1 MSTPHTTPSPADG
14 GSSAVD
20 RRIWLIGVDGS
31 DASRHAA
38 LWATRHATGRAE
50 ALELLEAWH
59 VPASVAG
66 SPAATM
72 VSGHD
77 LGLYEKSACEHV
89 SGLAAELAS
98 TTSLP
103 IDTTVACG
111 RAASVV
117 VEASRRSDLLVLG
130 TRGRGGFARLV
141 LGSTSTQCATHAH
154 VPTVVV
160 PATAPIDRADSIVV
174 AVDASPNSLEALR
187 WALRFADPSAHI
199 RCVCVYEMTAIAGGM
214 TVVVPD
220 TSSEAE
226 HHVRHQIDL
235 VLDTHAA
242 EGGRPRELGADFEIE
257 FHEGVVRRDLQRE
270 AGRADLLVMGAR
282 GHGAVGAALLGSVS
296 TWLLHHVERPMVVV
310 PHHE

>member
-141 LGSTSTQCATHAH
+141 L
-154 VPTVVV
+154 
-160 PATAPIDRADSIVV
+160 
-174 AVDASPNSLEALR
+174 
-187 WALRFADPSAHI
+187 
-199 RCVCVYEMTAIAGGM
+199 
-214 TVVVPD
+214 D
-220 TSSEAE
+220 TP
-226 HHVRHQIDL
+226 
-235 VLDTHAA
+235 AA

-296 TWLLHHVERPMVVV
+296 TWLLHHVERPMVIV

>member
-1 MSTPHTTPSPADG
+1 MN
-14 GSSAVD
+14 D
-20 RRIWLIGVDGS
+20 REVRTWMVGVDGS
-31 DASRHAA
+31 DAARHAA
-38 LWATRHATGRAE
+38 LWAVRHAPGRADT
-50 ALELLEAWH
+50 LELIEAWH

-77 LGLYEKSACEHV
+77 LGLYEQAATEHV
-89 SGLAAELAS
+89 TGLAGELEPS
-98 TTSLP
+98 TP
-103 IDTTVACG
+103 IPIETTVACG

-117 VEASRRSDLLVLG
+117 VEASRRADLLVLG
-130 TRGRGGFARLV
+130 SRGRGGFARLV

-160 PATAPIDRADSIVV
+160 PATAAIDRAKDIVV

-187 WALRFADPSAHI
+187 WALRFADDAASI
-199 RCVCVYEMTAIAGGM
+199 RCVCIYELTAIAGGM

-220 TSSEAE
+220 TSAEAE
-226 HHVRHQIDL
+226 HHVRHQIAN
-235 VLDTHAA
+235 VLDEVA
-242 EGGRPRELGADFEIE
+242 REDGLSGDDLTARVAVE

-310 PHHE
+310 PHHDES